1 MARAARAS
9 DGSRGG
15 AAHAPQSR
23 AAQRRDARARLI
35 VAAIEC
41 IERVGY
47 VEATTTLIAQQAN
60 VSRGAQHHFATKA
73 DLIVAVIDRVSEEL
87 NLRFD
92 VASLAAASL
101 EARVAA
107 IVDRYWDVFTGPSF
121 RAVLGISL
129 SIAGEPALASR
140 LSDSLD
146 EARESYGVVWHELF
160 RDAGLSAAELSA
172 IRRVVMSAA
181 RGFGVLKM
189 LQPLGDHDADR
200 TTLYKIALRE
210 LRHRSKT

>member
-1 MARAARAS
+1 M
-9 DGSRGG
+9 
-15 AAHAPQSR
+15 
-23 AAQRRDARARLI
+23 
-35 VAAIEC
+35 
-41 IERVGY
+41 
-47 VEATTTLIAQQAN
+47 LIAQQAN
-60 VSRGAQHHFATKA
+60 VSRGALQHHFATKA

-92 VASLAAASL
+92 VDALAAAPL

-107 IVDRYWDVFTGPSF
+107 IVDRYWEVFTGASF

-140 LSDSLD
+140 LADSLD
-146 EARESYGVVWHELF
+146 EARESYGVLWLELF
-160 RDAGLSAAELSA
+160 RDAGLSATELSA

-210 LRHRSKT
+210 LRNRAH

>member
-1 MARAARAS
+1 MTALAA
-9 DGSRGG
+9 
-15 AAHAPQSR
+15 APRTRRSQE
-23 AAQRRDARARLI
+23 QRSAETRERLI

-60 VSRGAQHHFATKA
+60 VSRGALQHHFATKA

-92 VASLAAASL
+92 VASLAAAPL

-160 RDAGLSAAELSA
+160 RDAGLSATELSA

>member
-1 MARAARAS
+1 MTALATPPRVRRS
-9 DGSRGG
+9 
-15 AAHAPQSR
+15 QE
-23 AAQRRDARARLI
+23 QRSAETRERLI

-60 VSRGAQHHFATKA
+60 VSRGALQHHFATKA

-92 VASLAAASL
+92 VDSLAAAPL

-107 IVDRYWDVFTGPSF
+107 IVNRYWEVFTGPSF

-129 SIAGEPALASR
+129 GIAGEPALAAR
-140 LSDSLD
+140 LSRSLD
-146 EARESYGVVWHELF
+146 EARESYGVLWLELF
-160 RDAGLSAAELSA
+160 RDAGLNAAELSA

-181 RGFGVLKM
+181 RGFGVLKI
-189 LQPLGDHDADR
+189 LQPQGEHDADR
-200 TTLYKIALRE
+200 SMLYKIALRE
-210 LRHRSKT
+210 LRSGSHS

>member
-1 MARAARAS
+1 VTALAA
-9 DGSRGG
+9 
-15 AAHAPQSR
+15 APRTRRSQE
-23 AAQRRDARARLI
+23 QRSAETRERLI

-41 IERVGY
+41 IERFGY

-60 VSRGAQHHFATKA
+60 VSRGALQHHFATKA

-92 VASLAAASL
+92 VASLAAAPL

-160 RDAGLSAAELSA
+160 RDAGLSATELSA

>member
-1 MARAARAS
+1 VTALAS
-9 DGSRGG
+9 
-15 AAHAPQSR
+15 APRTRRSQE
-23 AAQRRDARARLI
+23 QRSAETRERLI
-35 VAAIEC
+35 VAAIDC

-60 VSRGAQHHFATKA
+60 VSRGALQHHFATKG

-92 VASLAAASL
+92 VASLAAAPL

-129 SIAGEPALASR
+129 SIAGEPVLASR

-210 LRHRSKT
+210 LRHRSN

>member
-1 MARAARAS
+1 VTALAAVPRTRRS
-9 DGSRGG
+9 
-15 AAHAPQSR
+15 QE
-23 AAQRRDARARLI
+23 QRSAETRERLI

-60 VSRGAQHHFATKA
+60 VSRGALQHHFATKA

-92 VASLAAASL
+92 VASLAAAPL

-160 RDAGLSAAELSA
+160 RDAGLSATELSA

>member
-1 MARAARAS
+1 LI
-9 DGSRGG
+9 
-15 AAHAPQSR
+15 APLTNGLR
-23 AAQRRDARARLI
+23 QRRSQEQRSAETRERLI

-47 VEATTTLIAQQAN
+47 VDATTTLIVEHAN
-60 VSRGAQHHFATKA
+60 VSRGALQHHFATKA

-92 VASLAAASL
+92 VAALAAAPL
-101 EARVAA
+101 EKRVAA
-107 IVDRYWDVFTGPSF
+107 IVDGYWDVFMGASF

-129 SIAGEPALASR
+129 SIAGEPALAKR
-140 LSDSLD
+140 LADCLD
-146 EARESYGVVWHELF
+146 EARESYGAVWQELF
-160 RDAGLSAAELSA
+160 RDVGRSNAELAA

-189 LQPLGDHDADR
+189 LQPNGNHDRDR
-200 TTLYKIALRE
+200 KTLYAIALRE
-210 LRHRSKT
+210 LGNGSR

>member
-1 MARAARAS
+1 MTQTIARRS
-9 DGSRGG
+9 
-15 AAHAPQSR
+15 QE
-23 AAQRRDARARLI
+23 QRSAETRERLI

-47 VEATTTLIAQQAN
+47 VDATTTLIAAHAE
-60 VSRGAQHHFATKA
+60 VSRGALQHHFATKA
-73 DLIVAVIDRVSEEL
+73 DLIIAVIDRVSDEL

-92 VASLAAASL
+92 VGSLAAAPL
-101 EARVAA
+101 EERVAA
-107 IVDRYWDVFTGPSF
+107 IVDRYWDVFMGASF

-140 LSDSLD
+140 LAGCLD
-146 EARESYGVVWHELF
+146 EARQLF
-160 RDAGLSAAELSA
+160 RDAGRSDAELSA

-189 LQPLGDHDADR
+189 LQPHGDHDRDR
-200 TTLYKIALRE
+200 STLYHIALRE
-210 LRHRSKT
+210 LRNGAN

>member
-1 MARAARAS
+1 VTALAAAPRARRS
-9 DGSRGG
+9 
-15 AAHAPQSR
+15 QE
-23 AAQRRDARARLI
+23 QRSAETRERLI

-47 VEATTTLIAQQAN
+47 VEATTTLIAQLAN
-60 VSRGAQHHFATKA
+60 VSRGALQHHFATKT

-92 VASLAAASL
+92 VASLAAAPL

-107 IVDRYWDVFTGPSF
+107 IVDRYWEVFTGPSF

-146 EARESYGVVWHELF
+146 EARESYGVVWTELF

-210 LRHRSKT
+210 LRNRSRS

>member
-1 MARAARAS
+1 MTAL
-9 DGSRGG
+9 
-15 AAHAPQSR
+15 APAPRVRRSQE
-23 AAQRRDARARLI
+23 QRSAETRERLI
-35 VAAIEC
+35 VAAVEC

-47 VEATTTLIAQQAN
+47 VEATTMLIAQQAN
-60 VSRGAQHHFATKA
+60 VSRGALQHHFATKA

-92 VASLAAASL
+92 VASLAAAPL

-107 IVDRYWDVFTGPSF
+107 IVDRYWEVFTGPSF

-140 LSDSLD
+140 LADSLD
-146 EARESYGVVWHELF
+146 EARESYGVLWLELF
-160 RDAGLSAAELSA
+160 RDAGLSATELSA

-200 TTLYKIALRE
+200 TMLYKIALRE
-210 LRHRSKT
+210 LRRRST

>member
-1 MARAARAS
+1 VTALAS
-9 DGSRGG
+9 
-15 AAHAPQSR
+15 APRTRRSQE
-23 AAQRRDARARLI
+23 QRSAETRERLI
-35 VAAIEC
+35 VAAIDC

-60 VSRGAQHHFATKA
+60 VSRGALQHHFATKG

-92 VASLAAASL
+92 VASLAAAPL

-210 LRHRSKT
+210 LRHRSN

>member
-1 MARAARAS
+1 VTALAA
-9 DGSRGG
+9 
-15 AAHAPQSR
+15 APRTRRSQE
-23 AAQRRDARARLI
+23 QRSAETRERLI

-60 VSRGAQHHFATKA
+60 VSRGALQHHFATKA

-92 VASLAAASL
+92 VASLAAAPL

-160 RDAGLSAAELSA
+160 RDAGLSATELSA

>member
-1 MARAARAS
+1 VTAAPARV
-9 DGSRGG
+9 
-15 AAHAPQSR
+15 
-23 AAQRRDARARLI
+23 RRSQEHRSAETRERLI

-47 VEATTTLIAQQAN
+47 LEATTTLIVRHAN
-60 VSRGAQHHFATKA
+60 VSRGALQHHFATKA

-92 VASLAAASL
+92 VAALAAAPL
-101 EARVAA
+101 DARVEA
-107 IVDRYWDVFTGPSF
+107 IVDGYWAVFMGPSF

-129 SIAGEPALASR
+129 SIAGEPALATR
-140 LSDSLD
+140 LAGCLD
-146 EARESYGVVWHELF
+146 EARESYGVVWQELF
-160 RDAGLSAAELSA
+160 RDAGRSDADLSA

-189 LQPLGDHDADR
+189 LQPRGNHDGDR
-200 TTLYKIALRE
+200 RTLYHIALRE
-210 LRHRSKT
+210 LRNGSR

>member
-1 MARAARAS
+1 VTALAAAP
-9 DGSRGG
+9 RGRRS
-15 AAHAPQSR
+15 QE
-23 AAQRRDARARLI
+23 QRSAETRERLI

-60 VSRGAQHHFATKA
+60 VSRGALQHHFATKT

-92 VASLAAASL
+92 VASLAAAPL
-101 EARVAA
+101 ETRVAA

-200 TTLYKIALRE
+200 TTLYNIALRE
-210 LRHRSKT
+210 LRHRSH

>member
-1 MARAARAS
+1 VTALAAAPRARRS
-9 DGSRGG
+9 
-15 AAHAPQSR
+15 QE
-23 AAQRRDARARLI
+23 QRSAETRERLI

-60 VSRGAQHHFATKA
+60 VSRGALQHHFATKA
-73 DLIVAVIDRVSEEL
+73 DLIVAVIDRVSDEL

-92 VASLAAASL
+92 VASLASAPL

-160 RDAGLSAAELSA
+160 RDAGLSATELSA

-210 LRHRSKT
+210 LRHRSKK

>member
-1 MARAARAS
+1 VTALAA
-9 DGSRGG
+9 
-15 AAHAPQSR
+15 APRVRRSQE
-23 AAQRRDARARLI
+23 QRSAETRERLV

-47 VEATTTLIAQQAN
+47 LEATTTLIAQQAN
-60 VSRGAQHHFATKA
+60 VSRGALQHHFATKA

-92 VASLAAASL
+92 VASLAAAPL

-107 IVDRYWDVFTGPSF
+107 IVDRYWDVFTGASF

-129 SIAGEPALASR
+129 GIAGEPALASR
-140 LSDSLD
+140 LSASLD
-146 EARESYGVVWHELF
+146 EARESYGVLWLELF

-172 IRRVVMSAA
+172 LRRVVMSAA

-200 TTLYKIALRE
+200 STLYKIALRE
-210 LRHRSKT
+210 LRNRSH